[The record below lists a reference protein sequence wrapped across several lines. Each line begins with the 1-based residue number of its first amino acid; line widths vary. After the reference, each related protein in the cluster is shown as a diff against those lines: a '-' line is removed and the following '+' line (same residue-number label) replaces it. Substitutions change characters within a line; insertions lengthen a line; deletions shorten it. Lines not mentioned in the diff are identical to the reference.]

1 MNNHLI
7 SNHSYP
13 MKILYTLIAVVKSEQ
28 IIKNINV
35 PSCRNCV
42 HFKPPY
48 YGEFTSSLSK
58 CDKFGIKDI
67 LTDKISYTDFA
78 DMSRSNE
85 NKCGKEGKYFEL
97 EKNVELKIVM
107 HQIIYNLPNII
118 IISTLVIQV
127 LTVLKI
133 TM

>member
-1 MNNHLI
+1 
-7 SNHSYP
+7 
-13 MKILYTLIAVVKSEQ
+13 
-28 IIKNINV
+28 
-35 PSCRNCV
+35 
-42 HFKPPY
+42 
-48 YGEFTSSLSK
+48 
-58 CDKFGIKDI
+58 
-67 LTDKISYTDFA
+67 
-78 DMSRSNE
+78 MSRSNE

>member
-1 MNNHLI
+1 
-7 SNHSYP
+7 
-13 MKILYTLIAVVKSEQ
+13 MKILYSLVAVVHSEQ

-42 HFKPPY
+42 YYKPPY
-48 YGEFTSSLSK
+48 YGDFTSSLSK
-58 CDKFGIKDI
+58 CNKFGTKYII
-67 LTDKISYTDFA
+67 TDKISYTDFA
-78 DMSRSNE
+78 DMSRQDE
-85 NKCGKEGKYFEL
+85 KQCGKEGKYFEL
-97 EKNVELKIVM
+97 EKNLQFKIVM

-118 IISTLVIQV
+118 ILSTLVGQL

>member
-1 MNNHLI
+1 
-7 SNHSYP
+7 
-13 MKILYTLIAVVKSEQ
+13 MKILYLPLVLVNSEQ

-42 HFKPPY
+42 HYKPPY

-58 CDKFGIKDI
+58 CNKFGTKDI
-67 LTDKISYTDFA
+67 ITDKISYNDFA
-78 DMSRSNE
+78 DMARQDE
-85 NKCGKEGKYFEL
+85 TKCGKEGNYFKL
-97 EKNVELKIVM
+97 EKNVEFKILI
-107 HQIIYNLPNII
+107 HQIISNLPNII
-118 IISTLVIQV
+118 ILSALVVQL

>member
-1 MNNHLI
+1 
-7 SNHSYP
+7 
-13 MKILYTLIAVVKSEQ
+13 MKILYLPLVLVNSEQ

-48 YGEFTSSLSK
+48 YGDFTSSLSK
-58 CDKFGIKDI
+58 CNKFGTKDI
-67 LTDKISYTDFA
+67 ITNKISYNDFA
-78 DMSRSNE
+78 DMARSNE
-85 NKCGKEGKYFEL
+85 DKCGKEGKYFKL
-97 EKNVELKIVM
+97 EKNVEFKILI
-107 HQIIYNLPNII
+107 HQIISNLPNII
-118 IISTLVIQV
+118 ILSALVVQL

>member
-1 MNNHLI
+1 M
-7 SNHSYP
+7 
-13 MKILYTLIAVVKSEQ
+13 VQSEQ

-58 CDKFGIKDI
+58 CNKFGTKDL
-67 LTDKISYTDFA
+67 LTDKIVYTDFA

-85 NKCGKEGKYFEL
+85 NKCGNEGKYFEP
-97 EKNVELKIVM
+97 EKNVGFKILM
-107 HQIIYNLPNII
+107 HEIIRNLPNILLLT
-118 IISTLVIQV
+118 TLVIQ
-127 LTVLKI
+127 LFSLFHIIHI
-133 TM
+133 T